1 MKQEENWAWQQ
12 HIFGQEK
19 LMLVVMARQSNGWI
33 YRGSA
38 AELSTEFGIGPSA
51 IRKAQRLVASLLK
64 QGYIKRD
71 TTDMS
76 HKTTGFILNQATIV
90 SLDSDN
96 SVVTDKVVNP
106 LNEYSNNNSN
116 NNSIISNSPI
126 NPSIVSLKDE
136 WATHLSL
143 KFKNI
148 AKQKLTEDFV
158 TEINN
163 DYKNIPLLDEAKK
176 FALYWN
182 EGNRKLKNFRLAWRN
197 WLDRNKRRPN
207 ERRTKSIVV
216 QQGGQDKDPFA
227 DF

>member
-1 MKQEENWAWQQ
+1 
-12 HIFGQEK
+12 
-19 LMLVVMARQSNGWI
+19 MLIVMARQSNGWI

-90 SLDSDN
+90 SSGSDN
-96 SVVTDKVVNP
+96 SVVVDKVDNP
-106 LNEYSNNNSN
+106 LNEYNSNSN
-116 NNSIISNSPI
+116 NNSIISNSPTI
-126 NPSIVSLKDE
+126 PSTVSLKKD
-136 WATHLSL
+136 WATILSSGFG
-143 KFKNI
+143 KSVKE
-148 AKQKLTEDFV
+148 KLTSEYIQ
-158 TEINN
+158 EINQ
-163 DYKNIPLLDEAKK
+163 DYKGIDLIQESKK
-176 FALYWN
+176 FVLYWT
-182 EGNRKLKNFRLAWRN
+182 EGRRKLKNPKLAWRN

-216 QQGGQDKDPFA
+216 QPGGQAKDPFA

>member
-1 MKQEENWAWQQ
+1 
-12 HIFGQEK
+12 
-19 LMLVVMARQSNGWI
+19 
-33 YRGSA
+33 
-38 AELSTEFGIGPSA
+38 
-51 IRKAQRLVASLLK
+51 
-64 QGYIKRD
+64 
-71 TTDMS
+71 MS
-76 HKTTGFILNQATIV
+76 HKNIGFILNQATIV
-90 SLDSDN
+90 SSGSDN
-96 SVVTDKVVNP
+96 SVVVDKVDNP
-106 LNEYSNNNSN
+106 LNEYNSNSN

-126 NPSIVSLKDE
+126 TPSIVSPKDE

-216 QQGGQDKDPFA
+216 QPGGQDKDPFA
-227 DF
+227 NF